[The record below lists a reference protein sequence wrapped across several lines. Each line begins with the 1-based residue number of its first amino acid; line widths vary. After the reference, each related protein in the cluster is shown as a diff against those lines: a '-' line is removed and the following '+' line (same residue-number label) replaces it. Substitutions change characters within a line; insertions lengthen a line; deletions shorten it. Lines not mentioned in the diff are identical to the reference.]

1 MDRFYRGLVAGVV
14 AAIPLNA
21 WNLLSFYVLR
31 FTDRRMLDWSGMILY
46 GSIPQTTFQIG
57 LALVMQIL
65 WSGFRGVV
73 FSHLFPH
80 FSSQGYLGKAVFFS
94 VFLGFLEEAIA
105 VLYKVPN
112 LAEMTSG
119 TALSTILG
127 AILWGVLLGYLVPRF
142 ARRQERQK
150 AG

>member
-1 MDRFYRGLVAGVV
+1 MVWISRCSLFASVSRFLVTR
-14 AAIPLNA
+14 
-21 WNLLSFYVLR
+21 LSGE
-31 FTDRRMLDWSGMILY
+31 S
-46 GSIPQTTFQIG
+46 
-57 LALVMQIL
+57 
-65 WSGFRGVV
+65 
-73 FSHLFPH
+73 
-80 FSSQGYLGKAVFFS
+80 VFFS